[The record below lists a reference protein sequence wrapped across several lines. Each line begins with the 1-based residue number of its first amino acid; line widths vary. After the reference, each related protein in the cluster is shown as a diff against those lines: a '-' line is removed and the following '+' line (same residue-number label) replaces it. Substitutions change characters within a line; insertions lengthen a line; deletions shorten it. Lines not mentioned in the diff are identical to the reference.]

1 MGKTFRYALRRS
13 IPILIGWIP
22 VALAYGVLMA
32 NAGYGVLWTAACS
45 TIVFAG
51 SLQFLMV
58 SFFTGTASYL
68 TVAVMAL
75 LLNSRHI
82 FYGLS
87 FIEKFRAYGPW
98 RYFLIFTLAD
108 EAYSLHCA
116 AKPENG
122 VDEKWGHILT
132 ATLVISYWIILSSLG
147 TLLGSFIPFDMTG
160 VDFSMT
166 ALFTVI
172 LVDQLRGAKTR
183 LPAIAALISSVACLA
198 LIGAENFILPSL
210 FITVA
215 ALTLL
220 RGRLEKEAV

>member
-1 MGKTFRYALRRS
+1 MRKTFIYALRRS
-13 IPILIGWIP
+13 LPILVGWIP

-32 NAGYGVLWTAACS
+32 NAGYGPLWTTAVS
-45 TIVFAG
+45 LSVYAG
-51 SLQFLMV
+51 SLQFLMIT
-58 SFFTGTASYL
+58 FFTGTASYL

-87 FIEKFRAYGPW
+87 FIEKFRAYGGW
-98 RYFLIFTLAD
+98 KYFLIYSLTD

-116 AKPENG
+116 VKPEEG

-132 ATLVISYWIILSSLG
+132 SALILGYWVVLSTLG

-160 VDFSMT
+160 IDFAMT

-172 LVDQLRGAKTR
+172 LVDQLRGAENR
-183 LPAIAALISSVACLA
+183 LPAVAAALSAIVCLA
-198 LIGAENFILPSL
+198 LIGPDNFILPSL
-210 FITVA
+210 LITVA
-215 ALTLL
+215 ALVLL
-220 RGRLEKEAV
+220 RGTLGKEGD

>member
-1 MGKTFRYALRRS
+1 MGRTFRYALKRS
-13 IPILIGWIP
+13 IPIFIGWIP

-32 NAGYGVLWTAACS
+32 NAGYGFLWTATCS
-45 TIVFAG
+45 TVVYAG

-87 FIEKFRAYGPW
+87 FIEKFRSYGPW
-98 RYFLIFTLAD
+98 RFFLIFTLSD
-108 EAYSLHCA
+108 EAYSLHCSA
-116 AKPENG
+116 QPEEG
-122 VDEKWGHILT
+122 VDEKRGCILI
-132 ATLVISYWIILSSLG
+132 AALVISYWIFLSTLG

-172 LVDQLRGAKTR
+172 LVDQLRSAESQ
-183 LPAIAALISSVACLA
+183 LPALAALLSAAVCLA
-198 LIGAENFILPSL
+198 LIGAEDFILPSL
-210 FITVA
+210 LITVTM
-215 ALTLL
+215 LVLL
-220 RGRLEKEAV
+220 RRKLEKEAA